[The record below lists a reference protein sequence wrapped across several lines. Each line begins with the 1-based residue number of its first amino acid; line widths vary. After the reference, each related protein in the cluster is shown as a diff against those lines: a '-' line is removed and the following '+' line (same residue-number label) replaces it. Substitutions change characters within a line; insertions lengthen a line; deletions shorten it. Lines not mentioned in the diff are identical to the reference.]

1 VAADLGED
9 FGATLTEAEVRWLMV
24 HEFAMQ
30 AADIVWRRTKLGLRL
45 SGSDIAL
52 LDAFMSAA
60 RPQRAVS
67 AAAE

>member
-1 VAADLGED
+1 
-9 FGATLTEAEVRWLMV
+9 VRWLMV